1 MLETKPPKSRLYTR
15 TGDKGLTSLY
25 SGDRVSKTNPIIEA
39 LGTLDELN
47 SSIGIAHYYCEQAGN
62 ELAEQLKQIQNRIFE
77 IGASVATPA
86 ATSSE
91 AKQER
96 TLFDGNWLRF
106 LERWI
111 DEVDAKNPPLR
122 QFILP
127 SGGESAIFLH
137 QCRSICRRAE
147 RLLVLVNEESA
158 INPEVLKYVNRLS
171 DYFFA
176 AARRAAH
183 HDQKPETLFI
193 GNEKAPVDD

>member
-1 MLETKPPKSRLYTR
+1 MAEANPPKSRLYTR

-25 SGDRVSKTNPIIEA
+25 SGDRVSKTHPIIEA

-62 ELAEQLKQIQNRIFE
+62 GLADQLKQIQQRIFE

-86 ATSSE
+86 ASSSE
-91 AKQER
+91 VKQER
-96 TLFDGNWLRF
+96 TNFDGNWLRF
-106 LERWI
+106 LERWV
-111 DEVDAKNPPLR
+111 DEVDAQNPPLR

-137 QCRSICRRAE
+137 QCRSVCRRAE

-158 INPEVLKYVNRLS
+158 LSPDVLKYVNRLS

-183 HDQKPETLFI
+183 YDQKVETVFV
-193 GNEKAPVDD
+193 GNEKAPVDE